1 MGTLVSSA
9 SVHTVQGI
17 SVLFSENAIIHPCFP
32 LVTQVALSVLINYFL
47 NGIFEALSRFREW
60 YDAYLCVQGSSSTV
74 HYLPIRVGGFQ
85 MALLDGSLMRACF
98 VFWPYKSVPP

>member
-9 SVHTVQGI
+9 SVHIVQGI
-17 SVLFSENAIIHPCFP
+17 SVLFSENAIIHPCFS

-60 YDAYLCVQGSSSTV
+60 YDAYLCVQGSSSTLLINQGRWV
-74 HYLPIRVGGFQ
+74 SDGIIRRLSNAG
-85 MALLDGSLMRACF
+85 MLRLLAL
-98 VFWPYKSVPP
+98 